1 MRQYISGIDLVIE
14 VLDAR
19 IPMTSR
25 NPDISQITRMKP
37 RVVVLA
43 KADLAEPKD
52 TEAWRKILA
61 AEGHPCYAVNAE
73 TGEGVKDV
81 VSGISRLA
89 REVMTKLKDRRRK
102 MRPLRAMV
110 VGIPNVGK
118 SSLINRLAGRKSAK
132 IGAKPGVTTGR
143 QWIKVGNNIELLDM
157 PGVLS
162 PRVDDPLSIFKLAA
176 TGALAED
183 SYDSVE
189 VAHDLLKILQ
199 DKTPATL
206 GERFHLEDIRTWDSH
221 RLLHAIGERRGCL
234 GAGGTVDTLR
244 AGVLVLSEFRKGLL
258 GKVTLDNAEDYGGE
272 THGADD
278 DEPS

>member
-89 REVMTKLKDRRRK
+89 REL
-102 MRPLRAMV
+102 
-110 VGIPNVGK
+110 
-118 SSLINRLAGRKSAK
+118 SLIH
-132 IGAKPGVTTGR
+132 I
-143 QWIKVGNNIELLDM
+143 
-157 PGVLS
+157 
-162 PRVDDPLSIFKLAA
+162 
-176 TGALAED
+176 
-183 SYDSVE
+183 
-189 VAHDLLKILQ
+189 
-199 DKTPATL
+199 
-206 GERFHLEDIRTWDSH
+206 
-221 RLLHAIGERRGCL
+221 
-234 GAGGTVDTLR
+234 
-244 AGVLVLSEFRKGLL
+244 
-258 GKVTLDNAEDYGGE
+258 
-272 THGADD
+272 
-278 DEPS
+278 